1 MNSNKLKTF
10 ILVFI
15 FMSAISTAVYCSLNR
30 TVPIEY
36 TGNQLVK
43 TASSSN
49 YLIDEEIII
58 TGKIKEQLFNNR
70 KYALVLEGGEEK
82 EILCDFKIDQTDV
95 LSHTSI
101 NQCVKIKGV
110 YKGELSGL
118 IILNCTLL
126 ETTCND

>member
-1 MNSNKLKTF
+1 MNPSKLKSF

-15 FMSAISTAVYCSLNR
+15 VISAVITGIYCFLNTTIPVEFTA
-30 TVPIEY
+30 TE
-36 TGNQLVK
+36 LVK
-43 TASSSN
+43 TASTSN

-58 TGKIKEQLFNNR
+58 TGKIKEQLFND
-70 KYALVLEGGEEK
+70 KKQALVLDGGEEK
-82 EILCDFKIDQTDV
+82 EILCDFKIYQTSI

-118 IILNCTLL
+118 ILLNCKIL